1 MRFRVL
7 VLVVAW
13 SLGLALSLD
22 SSRVLRSMPKQ
33 PETRSQLKRPENDRS
48 FEFTYRASIDD
59 LPQQSKRVQVW
70 IPLAMSDANQKTIVK
85 RISGPVPT
93 RVTRE
98 PRYGNRM
105 LYAEIHNPKK
115 PSFAFSVKYRVTR
128 REYSKGSYDSLMRYN
143 GLQSRT
149 PPAAERLLQP
159 DRLVPI
165 DGKIKEIAEE
175 TTRDHQGAGEKA
187 HAFYEYVF
195 KSMRYDKSGTGWGR
209 GDSLWACDAK
219 RGNCTDFHSLFI
231 SLARAEH
238 IPARFEM

>member
-105 LYAEIHNPKK
+105 LYSENPHSQQ
-115 PSFAFSVKYRVTR
+115 PPVL
-128 REYSKGSYDSLMRYN
+128 SL
-143 GLQSRT
+143 
-149 PPAAERLLQP
+149 
-159 DRLVPI
+159 
-165 DGKIKEIAEE
+165 
-175 TTRDHQGAGEKA
+175 
-187 HAFYEYVF
+187 
-195 KSMRYDKSGTGWGR
+195 
-209 GDSLWACDAK
+209 
-219 RGNCTDFHSLFI
+219 DF
-231 SLARAEH
+231 R
-238 IPARFEM
+238 PK